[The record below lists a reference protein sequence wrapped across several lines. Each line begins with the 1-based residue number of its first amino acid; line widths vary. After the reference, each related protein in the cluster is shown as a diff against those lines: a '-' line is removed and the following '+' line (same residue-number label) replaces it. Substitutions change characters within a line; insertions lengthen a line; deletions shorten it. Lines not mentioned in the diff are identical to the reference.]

1 MQSNNKHISTNR
13 SENQIGKDQES
24 NPDIYWLSNAKVN
37 DRLLN
42 VSLAFFMKQNFK

>member
-42 VSLAFFMKQNFK
+42 VYLGLFYETEF

>member
-42 VSLAFFMKQNFK
+42 VCLGLFYETEF